1 MSYVHKQSNVYSR
14 ISAIFILVR
23 VLLLLYSMIYGLQVE
38 AFIGLGL
45 TFWGVI
51 FALARSGKYVES
63 SLLDVTAK
71 SAYSTLERVIA
82 DLKFAGQGY
91 YIAPYP
97 PDASLPQYLT
107 NLKEPVVFISDN
119 FNGKPSV
126 DELANG
132 KFFSE
137 KNKGVFIVSPGSGI
151 MAQIEKEQHFDFSKV
166 EMQELLE
173 ILPHCL
179 TEQFN
184 LARTADMT
192 MTDNTVT
199 FKAQE
204 SCMKAYTVRQFP

>member
-14 ISAIFILVR
+14 ISAIFILVG

-126 DELANG
+126 DELG
-132 KFFSE
+132 KRKIFFRKKQRCIHRFTRLWDHGS
-137 KNKGVFIVSPGSGI
+137 NRKG
-151 MAQIEKEQHFDFSKV
+151 
-166 EMQELLE
+166 
-173 ILPHCL
+173 
-179 TEQFN
+179 T
-184 LARTADMT
+184 
-192 MTDNTVT
+192 T
-199 FKAQE
+199 F
-204 SCMKAYTVRQFP
+204 